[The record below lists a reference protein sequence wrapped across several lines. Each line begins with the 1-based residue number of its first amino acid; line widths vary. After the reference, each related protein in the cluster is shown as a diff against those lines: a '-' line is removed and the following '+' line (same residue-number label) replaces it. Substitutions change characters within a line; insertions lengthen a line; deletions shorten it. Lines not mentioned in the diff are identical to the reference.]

1 MESAEK
7 RGWKFIARVE
17 ALADAV
23 LRLILAEIAEHFA
36 YRRHLSSE
44 S

>member
-23 LRLILAEIAEHFA
+23 ILAEIAEHFA